1 MIITALIFILFTCMI
16 GIISYHYIKKS
27 WYIVKSIKYMRLQ
40 KMLMELQMKKQMKE
54 TQTKKPTS
62 DRDDPM
68 FG

>member
-1 MIITALIFILFTCMI
+1 
-16 GIISYHYIKKS
+16 
-27 WYIVKSIKYMRLQ
+27 MRLQ